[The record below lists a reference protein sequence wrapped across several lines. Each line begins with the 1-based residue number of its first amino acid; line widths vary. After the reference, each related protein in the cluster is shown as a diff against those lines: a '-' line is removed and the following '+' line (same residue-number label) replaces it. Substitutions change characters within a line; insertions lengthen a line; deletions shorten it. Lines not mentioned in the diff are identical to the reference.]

1 MSTKVVVVVRTKDR
15 PLLLRRAL
23 ASVAAQ
29 TWTDLVAVV
38 VDDGGEPGPVDEA
51 AAASGLGERV
61 TVVHHE
67 RSKGRSEAVN
77 AGLDAVEAEL
87 FAIHDDDDTW
97 DPEFLSETVAWLDAH
112 PDAVAVA
119 TRTAVVREEIRG
131 GEVVEL
137 DREVLAEDVDEVTL
151 IGTAWQNYVPPI
163 AMLVRTSVL
172 EQVGRFDPSLP
183 VLEDWD
189 FNLRLLAAGP
199 MGFLPARPLAFW
211 RHRPGAAGSEG
222 NSVIAESGDHT
233 AYDGRIRERYLRADL
248 AGEGTGLGNLLAVSQ
263 VLRDMQ
269 RDSDRRW
276 ATHSDVVD
284 RWNNSH
290 QEHLATVA
298 TTLGLEVGRLRGEL
312 LALEEQVTAIA
323 EGIRGAHKELRRQI
337 RADNRPVRQGLRRM
351 SRRVDDLWQTD
362 KGVARLVRRR
372 GRQDPPG
379 T

>member
-38 VDDGGEPGPVDEA
+38 VNDGGAPGPVDEA
-51 AAASGLGERV
+51 AAESGLGERV

-67 RSKGRSEAVN
+67 QSKGRSEAIN
-77 AGLDAVEAEL
+77 AGLDAVAGEL

-97 DPEFLSETVAWLDAH
+97 DPDFLGQTVAWLDAH
-112 PDAVAVA
+112 PEAVAVA

-131 GEVVEL
+131 DEVVEL
-137 DREVLAEDVDEVTL
+137 DREVLAEDVDEITL
-151 IGTAWQNYVPPI
+151 VATAWQNYVPPI
-163 AMLVRTSVL
+163 AMLIRTSVL
-172 EQVGRFDPSLP
+172 ERVGRFDPALP

-211 RHRPGAAGSEG
+211 RHRPGASGSEG
-222 NSVIAESGDHT
+222 NSVIAESGDHA
-233 AYDGRIRERYLRADL
+233 AYDGRIREQYLRADL
-248 AGEGTGLGNLLAVSQ
+248 AGRGTGLGNLLAVTQ

-269 RDSDRRW
+269 RDSDQRW

-284 RWNNSH
+284 RWNTGH
-290 QEHLATVA
+290 QEHLTTVA
-298 TTLGLEVGRLRGEL
+298 TTLSLEVGRLRGEL
-312 LALEEQVTAIA
+312 LALEERVAAIA
-323 EGIRGAHKELRRQI
+323 EGLKGAHKELRRQI
-337 RADNRPVRQGLRRM
+337 RADNKPVRQRLRQV
-351 SRRVDDLWQTD
+351 SQRVDDLWESD

-372 GRQDPPG
+372 ERESGR
-379 T
+379 